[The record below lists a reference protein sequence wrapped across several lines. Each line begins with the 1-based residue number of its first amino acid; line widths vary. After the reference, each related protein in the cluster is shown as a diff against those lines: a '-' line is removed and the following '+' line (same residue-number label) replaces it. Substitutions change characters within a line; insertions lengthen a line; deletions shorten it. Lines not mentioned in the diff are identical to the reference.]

1 MGNSDTQTGLGA
13 LIAKGGVY
21 YNIPGTSSREAL
33 TAFTAALP
41 TLASVTTEVLL
52 NAVLEREALMSTSIG
67 CGIAVPHPRNPVIS
81 DPAEQFAALAF
92 LEHPVDWNGLDGK
105 PVDTLVLIISA
116 SAKLH
121 LQTLSKITF
130 FCQQGVFLE
139 FLKRRAP
146 REEIIQFINDTER
159 DWK

>member
-1 MGNSDTQTGLGA
+1 MPGNF
-13 LIAKGGVY
+13 
-21 YNIPGTSSREAL
+21 SREAL
-33 TAFTAALP
+33 AALIAALP
-41 TLASVTTEVLL
+41 ALASVTDEDLL
-52 NAVLEREALMSTSIG
+52 RAVLEREALMSTSIG
-67 CGIAVPHPRNPVIS
+67 RGIAIPHPRNPVTS

-105 PVDTLVLIISA
+105 PVDTLLLVVSA

-130 FCQQGVFLE
+130 FCQQETFLG
-139 FLKRRAP
+139 FLKRRASG
-146 REEIIQFINDTER
+146 EEIIQFIKDTER